1 MGLPLE
7 PGIPAQLLSWY
18 NSSHRL
24 RYTGACKYSPVTIG
38 VNTSRNA
45 KLWYQVYGDIS
56 LHGSL
61 HGPGRYRR
69 ERNSEAKHTSGEL
82 HDVSETNLDK
92 RAMDSGENTRPA
104 EELIGS
110 EG

>member
-1 MGLPLE
+1 M
-7 PGIPAQLLSWY
+7 
-18 NSSHRL
+18 
-24 RYTGACKYSPVTIG
+24 TIRI
-38 VNTSRNA
+38 NTSRNA
-45 KLWYQVYGDIS
+45 KLWYQVWVDIS
-56 LHGSL
+56 LHGPS
-61 HGPGRYRR
+61 RYRR

-92 RAMDSGENTRPA
+92 RAMESGENTRPA